1 MYHLLLILH
10 LIIAVMLII
19 LVLIQQG
26 KGSDMG
32 AAFGS
37 GASGTVFGSQGT
49 GGFLFKF
56 TGFLLLSFFA
66 TSLLLSA
73 SLSYNQRSSQLKN
86 NTLLNTQESS
96 KKTLP
101 VPDVQH

>member
-10 LIIAVMLII
+10 LVVAVLLII

-26 KGSDMG
+26 KGSEMG

-56 TGFLLLSFFA
+56 TGFLLLTFFA

-73 SLSYNQRSSQLKN
+73 SLSYNQQSLQVKN
-86 NTLLNTQESS
+86 NILLNAEQSNKVLPVPESS
-96 KKTLP
+96 K
-101 VPDVQH
+101 

>member
-10 LIIAVMLII
+10 LIISVLLIV

-26 KGSDMG
+26 KGAEMG

-37 GASGTVFGSQGT
+37 GASATVFGSQGT
-49 GGFLFKF
+49 GSFLFNL

-73 SLSYNQRSSQLKN
+73 SLSYNRQSLKMGSNIVLN
-86 NTLLNTQESS
+86 NEEQSNKS
-96 KKTLP
+96 LP
-101 VPDVQH
+101 VPSSSQ

>member
-1 MYHLLLILH
+1 MYHLLLVIH
-10 LIIAVMLII
+10 LIVAVMLIV

-26 KGSDMG
+26 KGSEMG

-37 GASGTVFGSQGT
+37 GASATVFGSQGT

-56 TGFLLLSFFA
+56 TGFLLLTFFA

-73 SLSYNQRSSQLKN
+73 SLSYNQQSLKQKSSMLPEAGQ
-86 NTLLNTQESS
+86 S
-96 KKTLP
+96 KKVLP
-101 VPDVQH
+101 VPNSSK

>member
-1 MYHLLLILH
+1 MYHLLLVLH
-10 LIIAVMLII
+10 FIVAVMLII

-26 KGSDMG
+26 KGAEMG

-49 GGFLFKF
+49 GGFLFKL
-56 TGFLLLSFFA
+56 TGFLLLTFFA

-73 SLSYNQRSSQLKN
+73 SVSYNQASSMGSPKI
-86 NTLLNTQESS
+86 EIEKS
-96 KKTLP
+96 KKDLP
-101 VPDVQH
+101 VPLPVKA

>member
-10 LIIAVMLII
+10 LIICAMLIV

-26 KGSDMG
+26 KGAEMG

-37 GASGTVFGSQGT
+37 GASATVFGSQGT
-49 GGFLFKF
+49 GGFLFKL

-73 SLSYNQRSSQLKN
+73 SLSYNRQSLKMSDN
-86 NTLLNTQESS
+86 VLLSNEQQPQN
-96 KKTLP
+96 TLP
-101 VPDVQH
+101 VPTTTQ

>member
-1 MYHLLLILH
+1 LI
-10 LIIAVMLII
+10 V

-26 KGSDMG
+26 KGAEMG

-37 GASGTVFGSQGT
+37 GASATVFGSQGT
-49 GGFLFKF
+49 GGFLFKL

-73 SLSYNQRSSQLKN
+73 SLSYNRQSLKMN
-86 NTLLNTQESS
+86 NNIVINNEEEQPSN
-96 KKTLP
+96 TLP
-101 VPDVQH
+101 VPNTAQ

>member
-1 MYHLLLILH
+1 
-10 LIIAVMLII
+10 MLII

-73 SLSYNQRSSQLKN
+73 FSSYNQRSLQVN
-86 NTLLNTQESS
+86 NNILLNTPESN
-96 KKTLP
+96 KKVLP
-101 VPDVQH
+101 VPDVSH

>member
-1 MYHLLLILH
+1 MYHLLLVLH
-10 LIIAVMLII
+10 FIVAVMLIM

-26 KGSDMG
+26 KGAEMG

-49 GGFLFKF
+49 GGFLFKL
-56 TGFLLLSFFA
+56 TGFLLLTFFA

-73 SLSYNQRSSQLKN
+73 SVSYNQSSLMASPKIEIEK
-86 NTLLNTQESS
+86 T
-96 KKTLP
+96 KKDLP
-101 VPDVQH
+101 VPLPVKA

>member
-10 LIIAVMLII
+10 LIVSVMLII

-26 KGSDMG
+26 KGSEMG

-56 TGFLLLSFFA
+56 TGFLLLTFFA

-73 SLSYNQRSSQLKN
+73 SLSYNQRGLQVKN
-86 NTLLNTQESS
+86 NILLNAEQSNKVLPVPESS
-96 KKTLP
+96 K
-101 VPDVQH
+101 

>member
-1 MYHLLLILH
+1 MYHLLLVIH
-10 LIIAVMLII
+10 LIVAVMLIV

-26 KGSDMG
+26 KGSEMG

-37 GASGTVFGSQGT
+37 GASATVFGSQGT

-56 TGFLLLSFFA
+56 TGFLLLTFFA

-73 SLSYNQRSSQLKN
+73 SLSYNQQSLKQKSSM
-86 NTLLNTQESS
+86 LLEAEQS
-96 KKTLP
+96 KKVLP
-101 VPDVQH
+101 VPNSSK

>member
-10 LIIAVMLII
+10 LIVAVMLIV

-26 KGSDMG
+26 KGSEMG

-37 GASGTVFGSQGT
+37 GASATVFGSQGT
-49 GGFLFKF
+49 GGFLFKL
-56 TGFLLLSFFA
+56 TGFLLLTFFA

-73 SLSYNQRSSQLKN
+73 SVSYNQHSIKQGQQ
-86 NTLLNTQESS
+86 TPFEVEQSS
-96 KKTLP
+96 KKILP
-101 VPDVQH
+101 VPQSS

>member
-10 LIIAVMLII
+10 LIISAVLIV

-26 KGSDMG
+26 KGAEMG

-37 GASGTVFGSQGT
+37 GASATVFGSQGT
-49 GGFLFKF
+49 GGFLFKL

-73 SLSYNQRSSQLKN
+73 SLSYNRQSLKMN
-86 NTLLNTQESS
+86 DNILLNNEQQTQN
-96 KKTLP
+96 TLP
-101 VPDVQH
+101 VPATSD

>member
-10 LIIAVMLII
+10 LLIAVMLII

-26 KGSDMG
+26 KGSEMG

-49 GGFLFKF
+49 GGFLFKI
-56 TGFLLLSFFA
+56 TGTLLLLFFG

-73 SLSYNQRSSQLKN
+73 SLSYNQQGLKHRKDATFN
-86 NTLLNTQESS
+86 AEKS
-96 KKTLP
+96 KNALP
-101 VPDVQH
+101 VPGSSK

>member
-49 GGFLFKF
+49 GAFLFKF

-73 SLSYNQRSSQLKN
+73 FLSYNQRSLQAKN
-86 NTLLNTQESS
+86 NILLSTPEVN
-96 KKTLP
+96 KKVLP
-101 VPDVQH
+101 VPDASH

>member
-1 MYHLLLILH
+1 MYHLLIILH
-10 LIIAVMLII
+10 LIVAIMLII

-26 KGSDMG
+26 KGSEMG

-56 TGFLLLSFFA
+56 TGFLLLTFFA

-73 SLSYNQRSSQLKN
+73 SLSYNHQSLQVKN
-86 NTLLNTQESS
+86 NVLLNAEQP
-96 KKTLP
+96 KKILP
-101 VPDVQH
+101 VPESTK

>member
-10 LIIAVMLII
+10 LIVAVLLII

-26 KGSDMG
+26 KGSEMG

-56 TGFLLLSFFA
+56 TGFLLLTFFA

-73 SLSYNQRSSQLKN
+73 SLSYNQQSLQVN
-86 NTLLNTQESS
+86 NNILLNPEQSNKVLPVPESS
-96 KKTLP
+96 K
-101 VPDVQH
+101 

>member
-10 LIIAVMLII
+10 LMIAVMLII

-26 KGSDMG
+26 KGSEMG

-56 TGFLLLSFFA
+56 TGTLLLLFFG

-73 SLSYNQRSSQLKN
+73 SLSYNQQGLKHKN
-86 NTLLNTQESS
+86 NDPLRVEKS
-96 KKTLP
+96 KNALP
-101 VPDVQH
+101 VPDSSK

>member
-10 LIIAVMLII
+10 LIIAVLLII

-26 KGSDMG
+26 KGSEMG

-49 GGFLFKF
+49 GGFLFKI
-56 TGFLLLSFFA
+56 TGFLLLTFFA

-73 SLSYNQRSSQLKN
+73 SLSYNQRSLQVKN
-86 NTLLNTQESS
+86 NILLNAEQKNKVLPVPESS
-96 KKTLP
+96 K
-101 VPDVQH
+101 

>member
-1 MYHLLLILH
+1 MYHLLLVLH
-10 LIIAVMLII
+10 FIVAVMLIM

-26 KGSDMG
+26 KGAEMG

-49 GGFLFKF
+49 GGFLFKL
-56 TGFLLLSFFA
+56 TGFLLLTFFA

-73 SLSYNQRSSQLKN
+73 SVSYNQTSLTGSPKI
-86 NTLLNTQESS
+86 EIKKS
-96 KKTLP
+96 KKDLP
-101 VPDVQH
+101 VPLPVKA

>member
-10 LIIAVMLII
+10 LIISVVLII

-26 KGSDMG
+26 KGSEMG

-37 GASGTVFGSQGT
+37 GASATVFGSQGT
-49 GGFLFKF
+49 GGFLFKL
-56 TGFLLLSFFA
+56 TGILLLSFFA

-73 SLSYNQRSSQLKN
+73 SLSYNRQSLKVN
-86 NTLLNTQESS
+86 NNVLLNSEQQSQN
-96 KKTLP
+96 TLP
-101 VPDVQH
+101 VPSSNQ